1 MPTYLCSQ
9 QDVIDRFGG
18 SAALSECLDPSGTGS
33 IDLTVL
39 DQARSDAAMTVLQK
53 AGNRFSLGLES
64 TPDNCPPFLRMC
76 AAKLTVYECWAIGT
90 RGQGIPANTIQ
101 MRAEVMAELTRIEE
115 GKGTVGQPQPKDR
128 IRRGPF
134 DMTRG
139 GTVRRVNIGRVRSVM
154 Y

>member
-1 MPTYLCSQ
+1 MPTYLSSQ

-18 SAALSECLDPSGTGS
+18 SAALSECLDPNGIGS

-39 DQARSDAAMTVLQK
+39 DQARNDAAHLVLQK
-53 AGNRFSLGLES
+53 VGNRFALGLES

-90 RGQGIPANTIQ
+90 RGQGIPANVIQ